1 MSSKPRWIQTSSRR
15 MHSHDVRSLA
25 IWPPFTPLPPSHQRK
40 FPVNIAPILVS
51 GGLDMSVVLTPAA
64 IPSSTTVSKV
74 TNPLGTSV
82 VATFED
88 SYHRKIGY
96 STGFSGTGR
105 IKVARKKR
113 LVLSAQD
120 QSINLWRIFDRDTP
134 HADAPNSAEDETS
147 PEGWQKVLE
156 MDLNV
161 QSNIVSCDVSDDGEW
176 IAVSD
181 WYEVKLFRVTFTVS
195 LCSIR
200 LVLLANPFIKPSG
213 EVNVTRVRDFPALL
227 KGSIPAAFGSS
238 VGATVLSFTPDSQK
252 LVVCTSESSL
262 IAIFH
267 LPREDKTLPRP
278 LRVFD
283 HHRLRNVSPNN
294 APSAGSAA
302 DPGDGDIDMDGLSD
316 EGAVVTKQ
324 LHAIPTITR
333 IAISQDCQ
341 WLVTADEMKRV
352 YVYNLDSLQYH
363 CLVPTFPYSV
373 QALSFDP
380 SDHGTLVVGLAN
392 NTIHVFNVESR
403 TFPDWSIPLCSNLP
417 KRFTHLHD
425 PILGLTFN
433 PTPSNDGSRKALFWG
448 FTWMCSVKLDSPAGW
463 GGFSKKRRRE
473 YKATPNEASQPHL
486 NIGKARANIS
496 TEDQNGQTQQK
507 NFTVLTHYRPL
518 LFVDFLDRG
527 EMIVVERPL
536 VDVMSVMPPAFFK
549 PKYGSS

>member
-1 MSSKPRWIQTSSRR
+1 

-25 IWPPFTPLPPSHQRK
+25 IWPPFTPLPPSHQPK

-74 TNPLGTSV
+74 TNPLSTSA

-88 SYHRKIGY
+88 SYHRKMGY
-96 STGFSGTGR
+96 STGFSGIGR

-120 QSINLWRIFDRDTP
+120 QSINLWRIFDRDRP
-134 HADAPNSAEDETS
+134 HTDFPNPIEDEAS
-147 PEGWQKVLE
+147 LEGWQKVLE

-161 QSNIVSCDVSDDGEW
+161 SSNIVSCDISDDGKW

-181 WYEVKLFRVTFTVS
+181 WYEVKLFKLIFNVS
-195 LCSIR
+195 FYPIW
-200 LVLLANPFIKPSG
+200 LVLPSNPFLKPSG
-213 EVNVTRVRDFPALL
+213 GIDVTRTRSFAEVL
-227 KGSIPAAFGSS
+227 KDSIPIRSNSS

-252 LVVCTSESSL
+252 LVVCTSGSSFVVV
-262 IAIFH
+262 FH
-267 LPREDKTLPRP
+267 IPQDDTSPPRS
-278 LRVFD
+278 LRTFD
-283 HHRLRNVSPNN
+283 HHRLRNVPSNYSPSSR
-294 APSAGSAA
+294 SATGTGN
-302 DPGDGDIDMDGLSD
+302 DDVDMEDLSD
-316 EGAVVTKQ
+316 EDTVVTKQ
-324 LHAIPTITR
+324 LSVIPAVTR
-333 IAISQDCQ
+333 AVISHDCQ
-341 WLVTADEMKRV
+341 WLVAADEMKRV

-363 CLVPTFPYSV
+363 CVLPTFSHAI

-380 SDHGTLVVGLAN
+380 SDHGTLVIGLSN

-403 TFPDWSIPLCSNLP
+403 TFPEWSIPLCSNLP

-433 PTPSNDGSRKALFWG
+433 PIPSKDGSRKALFWG
-448 FTWMCSVKLDSPAGW
+448 FTWMCSVKLDSLVGW

-473 YKATPNEASQPHL
+473 HKTTTSGAAQLHINVNKPQTNV
-486 NIGKARANIS
+486 S
-496 TEDQNGQTQQK
+496 TEDQNSQTQPK
-507 NFTVLTHYRPL
+507 NFTVFTHYRPL
-518 LFVDFLDRG
+518 LFVDFLDCG
-527 EMIVVERPL
+527 EMVVVERPL
-536 VDVMSVMPPAFFK
+536 MDVMSTMPPAFFK